1 MKISGYHSVLSL
13 DENNKMTLDEFRKL
27 APLSTYFIYDI
38 DKVYIIYIWL
48 L

>member
-13 DENNKMTLDEFRKL
+13 DENNKIDKLTLDELRKL

-38 DKVYIIYIWL
+38 DKVYI
-48 L
+48 